1 MMPTACLC
9 ILTYLSLRLLLLL
22 LYAYAAD
29 VFDGK
34 TWSKELEGASG
45 VVSCIGAFGSEAFM
59 EKINGDAN
67 IHAVETAAKAGKAL
81 PKDSFVTSSHIQPSM
96 HWH

>member
-1 MMPTACLC
+1 MNNQLHIP
-9 ILTYLSLRLLLLL
+9 
-22 LYAYAAD
+22 AD
-29 VFDGK
+29 VFDSN

-67 IHAVETAAKAGKAL
+67 IHAVETAAKAGKQQL
-81 PKDSFVTSSHIQPSM
+81 RFWKKMLIDDDLSSPLHNDDR
-96 HWH
+96 